1 MVYAL
6 SDDGPI
12 IFPSLLCFFPALLD
26 RTLRFRSRMLKTLPG
41 HNASLL
47 QDPDETLLLETTT
60 RGDDLIPPPD
70 TAPTAMTAALIVE
83 PAGDV
88 EQEFRRAN
96 HYVTGAMPGRSG
108 KRKQRPSI
116 WNL

>member
-1 MVYAL
+1 ML
-6 SDDGPI
+6 FSSPSRSDPQIPVQNVKDLARPQRQS
-12 IFPSLLCFFPALLD
+12 PS
-26 RTLRFRSRMLKTLPG
+26 
-41 HNASLL
+41 
-47 QDPDETLLLETTT
+47 DPDETLLLETTT